1 MNNAV
6 TVSKRPAWV
15 SSLLAVLVV
24 AYAVSL
30 VGHESV
36 VGTGLAVEI
45 AGLVVVALGASLA
58 RRGWRVFGF
67 VVAAAGLV
75 VAVGGIGYAL
85 ASLGRPPAFLDVLP
99 GLVGV
104 VLVGLALAPIRGT
117 GSRWSLRIGVG
128 LAFVAVLA
136 SSVLQE
142 TTGTEQVLAGT
153 LCIVA
158 WDLGENAISVGTQ
171 LGRRARTWSIEAMH
185 GVATLVV
192 AWVAIR
198 LSREVAGIQAPE
210 ATLPSLVLLVLAVLV
225 LTAALHD

>member
-1 MNNAV
+1 MTDAV

-30 VGHESV
+30 VGHEAV

-45 AGLVVVALGASLA
+45 GGLVVVALGASLA
-58 RRGWRVFGF
+58 RRGWRVVGLV
-67 VVAAAGLV
+67 VVAAGLAVV
-75 VAVGGIGYAL
+75 VAGIGFAL
-85 ASLGRPPAFLDVLP
+85 GSLGRPPAFLDVAP
-99 GLVGV
+99 GFLGV

-117 GSRWSLRIGVG
+117 GSRWSLRVGVG

-136 SSVLQE
+136 SAVLQE
-142 TTGTEQVLAGT
+142 TTGAEQVLAGT

-171 LGRRARTWSIEAMH
+171 LGRRARTWSIEVMH

-198 LSREVAGIQAPE
+198 LTRAVAGVEAPT
-210 ATLPSLVLLVLAVLV
+210 ASLPSFVLLVVAVLV